1 MKEQEPIKIEI
12 EDVAAADEASDEGN
26 QPQASRVNIE
36 EELRKFGQQLTD
48 TIQAALNSEE
58 VKKVQSDMQ
67 AGMQKFADEMGKAFN
82 NAKDSETGQKVSQRV
97 NEIDSS
103 EVAQSFKKG
112 VSQGLAWLSQEL
124 GKLSDAIAV
133 DSAPAAESTDETT
146 KEKEPEI
153 TEL

>member
-12 EDVAAADEASDEGN
+12 EDVTAADETSQTDT
-26 QPQASRVNIE
+26 SRINIE

-48 TIQAALNSEE
+48 TIQSALNSEE
-58 VKKVQSDMQ
+58 IKKVQSDMQ
-67 AGMQKFADEMGKAFN
+67 TGMKKFADEMGKAFN
-82 NAKDSETGQKVSQRV
+82 NAKETETGQKVSKKV

-124 GKLSDAIAV
+124 SKLSEAIAS
-133 DSAPAAESTDETT
+133 DEPPAETT
-146 KEKEPEI
+146 EEKEPEI